1 MKRPLSTTA
10 AIAAVAS
17 AAAVSS
23 PDALLASA
31 AASAAT
37 NTASASASGHSHKH
51 RRDDG
56 GTNVDTNGVGG
67 DDTHRHGRTR
77 ADSRVANV
85 SGGETI
91 WSGGAEHGPIVHRAQ
106 HEEHEGGGGG
116 MITLDVNPTAGSDLL
131 RKLSAAVDA
140 ADAAGEDKN
149 HEQRRRRRR
158 LVDAIGGGQGV
169 YGLLEGIV
177 LLPADDEEDGDAED
191 GDGDDDD
198 EAVPTA
204 VDDDMGSDGDSMHVS
219 EDTTKNKANNTDKS
233 NSRSDTRATS
243 AVTVDPALLRDLG
256 LSPADVRRHNARVRT
271 FRRHRHLSRFERQYR
286 LENGLDLELGME
298 VDVELEGELEGDV
311 ADDQDGAKD
320 GGGAADGGSVAS
332 ESKGGNMDA
341 DADTPHHHHQNH
353 HHHHHHQNQNIR
365 RNLLVHTPYNGVH
378 PYQTTPLSQ
387 GYGTHYATVYVGTP
401 PQRKSVIV
409 DTGSHYT
416 AFPCAGCA
424 NCGEEHRE

>member
-1 MKRPLSTTA
+1 MKRPLSTAAAAAA
-10 AIAAVAS
+10 AIATAVT

-23 PDALLASA
+23 PDALVASA
-31 AASAAT
+31 AAAPT
-37 NTASASASGHSHKH
+37 NTSTATASGHSRAHNKH
-51 RRDDG
+51 RHRIDDG
-56 GTNVDTNGVGG
+56 GGGTNADPNGGTAG
-67 DDTHRHGRTR
+67 TYMHGRAEAR
-77 ADSRVANV
+77 AADV
-85 SGGETI
+85 SGGGT
-91 WSGGAEHGPIVHRAQ
+91 
-106 HEEHEGGGGG
+106 
-116 MITLDVNPTAGSDLL
+116 ITLGVNPTAGSDLL
-131 RKLSAAVDA
+131 RKLSAAAA
-140 ADAAGEDKN
+140 ADAAAEDAAVGEDN
-149 HEQRRRRRR
+149 NNEQHRRRRR

-169 YGLLEGIV
+169 YGLLEEIV
-177 LLPADDEEDGDAED
+177 LLPVDDEEDGNHDDD
-191 GDGDDDD
+191 GDNGKGRDDD
-198 EAVPTA
+198 A
-204 VDDDMGSDGDSMHVS
+204 MHVS
-219 EDTTKNKANNTDKS
+219 EDT
-233 NSRSDTRATS
+233 NSKSDTRTS
-243 AVTVDPALLRDLG
+243 AVTVDPALLQDLG

-298 VDVELEGELEGDV
+298 VDVEGDV

-320 GGGAADGGSVAS
+320 GDDGDG
-332 ESKGGNMDA
+332 K
-341 DADTPHHHHQNH
+341 
-353 HHHHHHQNQNIR
+353 NQNIR